1 MNESLREQLS
11 ALTDGEMG
19 RDALRFVLK
28 GVGDDPKMA
37 GVWSRY
43 QLMGAT
49 LRRHDQAIADAGF
62 SRRVLAGIA
71 AGTDVDTMPASDAR
85 GGWMRWASGGAIAAG
100 VAAMALFVARGP
112 VAEIDPVAPAAP
124 TLAREVNV
132 PSSELH
138 ASVPTLP
145 AAGEGTSSSSVLWD
159 PRMQGYLLQH
169 GRVAGQLGQ
178 EGFVPYVYLMA
189 TPSPVPADGTVD
201 ERLLRQQEND
211 AR

>member
-19 RDALRFVLK
+19 RDSLRFVLK
-28 GVGDDPKMA
+28 SVGDDPGLA
-37 GVWSRY
+37 DVWSRY
-43 QLMGAT
+43 QLMGST
-49 LRRHDQAIADAGF
+49 LRRQDQAIADTGF

-71 AGTDVDTMPASDAR
+71 AGTDVDSMPVSDTR

-112 VAEIDPVAPAAP
+112 VAEPDLVAPTAP
-124 TLAREVNV
+124 TLAREVSV

-145 AAGEGTSSSSVLWD
+145 AAGEGPSGGSVLWN

-169 GRVAGQLGQ
+169 GRVAGQIGQ

-189 TPSPVPADGTVD
+189 TPAQVPEDGTID
-201 ERLLRQQEND
+201 ERMLLRQEND